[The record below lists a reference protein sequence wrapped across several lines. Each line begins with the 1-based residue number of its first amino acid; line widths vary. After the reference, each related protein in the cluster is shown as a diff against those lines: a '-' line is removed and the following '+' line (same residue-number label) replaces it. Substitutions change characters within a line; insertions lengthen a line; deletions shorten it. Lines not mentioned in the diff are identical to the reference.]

1 MNACHRPYI
10 SWPSPGSLCP
20 RCPLV
25 GVTLFYSLTSEAH
38 PASLPQR
45 VAPTSQLDAAADQ
58 PSRVSC
64 LYMAT
69 CHLQGT
75 RHASG
80 PCELPPPPPIPTPA
94 LCFVCQAWP
103 DLPPFPRMASWKRSS
118 RRNTSRNK
126 AGRTVVVRPSL
137 LDNPTWR
144 PVVEPDPYALK
155 PWVAP
160 TASGPLQSRLAR
172 DGPAP
177 RQHSPGLSPAPTA
190 AGAP

>member
-1 MNACHRPYI
+1 MLLKHLTWATFMNACHRPYI

-80 PCELPPPPPIPTPA
+80 PCELPPPPQSPPLLYALFAKRGQTSPPSPGWPRGRGAAGGIPAATRQAVLWWSAPHCSTIQLGVQLLNLTPTP
-94 LCFVCQAWP
+94 
-103 DLPPFPRMASWKRSS
+103 
-118 RRNTSRNK
+118 
-126 AGRTVVVRPSL
+126 
-137 LDNPTWR
+137 
-144 PVVEPDPYALK
+144 
-155 PWVAP
+155 
-160 TASGPLQSRLAR
+160 
-172 DGPAP
+172 
-177 RQHSPGLSPAPTA
+177 
-190 AGAP
+190 